1 MTALDAATTSPSRER
16 PGRHTVPRMPA
27 RVLGTGSAL
36 PGNRVSNHDL
46 STRLDTTHA
55 WIVGR
60 TGIHARRVAGPDES
74 TTVLAARAA
83 SAALTDAGCAPSAVD
98 LVVVATATPD
108 STCPSTA
115 ARVAAELDLRAG
127 GYDVNAACCGFVHA
141 LHGAVALLAD
151 SSFGTVLVI
160 GADRFTTLTDPGDR
174 GTAVLF
180 GDGAGAVVISRAPAV
195 PGGPGVLGSH
205 VGGDPR
211 SLPVLETPPGG
222 RYLSMDGPEVFRRA
236 TRGLVTSASGALDR
250 AGMRVDEVDLFVP
263 HQANA
268 RIIGAAADRLGLPT
282 ERVVVEVAER
292 ANTSAASIPLALD
305 SAHRAGRLTD
315 GTNVLLS
322 SVGAGLG
329 WASLVVRW
337 GR

>member
-1 MTALDAATTSPSRER
+1 MTALKAATTPRDQN
-16 PGRHTVPRMPA
+16 PTRHTVPRMPA

-36 PGNRVSNHDL
+36 PENRVSNHEL
-46 STRLDTTHA
+46 STRLDTSHA

-74 TTVLAARAA
+74 TTLLATRAA
-83 SAALTDAGCAPSAVD
+83 SAALTDAGCAPSAID

-115 ARVAAELDLRAG
+115 ARVAASLDLRAG

-151 SSFGTVLVI
+151 SSYGTVLVV
-160 GADRFTTLTDPGDR
+160 GADRFTTLTDPDDR

-180 GDGAGAVVISRAPAV
+180 GDGAGAMVISRAPAV
-195 PGGPGVLGSH
+195 PGAPGVLGSH
-205 VGGDPR
+205 AGGDPR

-222 RYLSMDGPEVFRRA
+222 RYLRMDGPEVFRRA
-236 TRGLVTSASGALDR
+236 TRGLVTSAAGALDR
-250 AGMRVDEVDLFVP
+250 AGMSIDDVDLFVP

-268 RIIGAAADRLGLPT
+268 RIIGAATDRLGLST
-282 ERVVVEVAER
+282 DRVVLEVAER
-292 ANTSAASIPLALD
+292 GNTSAASIPLALD
-305 SAHRAGRLTD
+305 SALREGRIAD
-315 GTNVLLS
+315 GANVLLS

-329 WASLVVRW
+329 WASLAMRW